1 MRGLRRLYLRIQ
13 EPRVVSIIQWLI
25 YLVTLG
31 IGVTAFQRP
40 PSSIEGAL
48 GVTLTTI
55 WAVFLIVGGVLGAIA
70 ALPGIWWLERVA
82 VLACVTGALM
92 YGSVVLNLHY
102 SETGNRLPQLGFVAI
117 AILAF
122 TQRWFRIR
130 RYAYDPER

>member
-1 MRGLRRLYLRIQ
+1 MRALRRLYLRIQ

-82 VLACVTGALM
+82 VLACGTGALM
-92 YGSVVLNLHY
+92 YGSVVLSLHY

-117 AILAF
+117 AVCAF
-122 TQRWFRIR
+122 AKRWFEIR

>member
-1 MRGLRRLYLRIQ
+1 MSALRKLYLRIQ
-13 EPRVVSIIQWLI
+13 EPRVASIMQWVI
-25 YLVTLG
+25 YLASLSV
-31 IGVTAFQRP
+31 GVSAFQRP

-48 GVTLTTI
+48 GVTLTTA
-55 WAVFLIVGGVLGAIA
+55 WAVFLIVGGVLGATA

-117 AILAF
+117 ALLAF
-122 TQRWFRIR
+122 AKRWFEIR